1 MVNHRSAGCLPAW
14 LPPEVARGI
23 ADAARAAPA
32 KRDSPEEA
40 RAAVRAVAVACLPAL
55 PAPMLAEVVAAVA
68 PSERPSPEHALRSV
82 TPADANRL
90 ARLLAV
96 LALDGTNLPPGVAAA
111 RLAARLASTGAARI
125 GRDDDQA
132 TAD

>member
-1 MVNHRSAGCLPAW
+1 M
-14 LPPEVARGI
+14 
-23 ADAARAAPA
+23 
-32 KRDSPEEA
+32 
-40 RAAVRAVAVACLPAL
+40 RAVAVACLPSL

-68 PSERPSPEHALRSV
+68 PSERPSPEHALPNV

-111 RLAARLASTGAARI
+111 RLASAGAARI
-125 GRDDDQA
+125 GDGGNPA
-132 TAD
+132 VAG